1 MNSEDLGD
9 IADDQKPPTPA
20 KASQARLAPPQRQ
33 PESGGQALTQG
44 FPSAISASP
53 FNPLE

>member
-9 IADDQKPPTPA
+9 IADDQTPPTPA